1 MLSRRDFLQRSTLLA
16 LAPTVPGFL
25 AETARAAKP
34 QRDGRVLVVIQLDG
48 GNDGINTVVPFKDE
62 GYAKHRKVLRLDRNR
77 LVKVNDKV
85 GLHPSLREVGKLL
98 EAGRLA
104 IVQGVGYPNPNRSH
118 FESMAIWHTARLNAD
133 ERTGLGWLGRALDGG
148 PRTEA
153 AAMLIGS
160 GPPPVA
166 LRGRR
171 SVASAL
177 ERPEEFTLDADA
189 DPRRAISRDETAD
202 DLSAFVRHSML
213 DAYATAD
220 RLARVSKAKDDGV
233 RYPGGGLG
241 ERLKL
246 VSRLLKAGLGTRVFY
261 TRQGGYD
268 THNAQ
273 LQAHSTLL
281 FELGGALKAFLD
293 DMAASKLQDRVTVL
307 LFSEFGR
314 TVKENGSAGTDHG
327 TAGPVFLAG
336 APIKGGVVGEAPSL
350 LDLDPKHGDLRVG
363 LDFRRV
369 YAAVLEDWLGLPTK
383 EALGGPFERLPLF
396 RT

>member
-1 MLSRRDFLQRSTLLA
+1 MLSRRDFLRQSTLLA
-16 LAPTVPGFL
+16 LAPTVPAFL
-25 AETARAAKP
+25 ARTARAATP

-62 GYAKHRKVLRLDRNR
+62 GYAKHRKTLRLDKDR
-77 LVKVNDKV
+77 LVKVNDQV
-85 GLHPSLREVGKLL
+85 GLHPSLRDFGKLL

-104 IVQGVGYPNPNRSH
+104 IIQGVGYPNPNRSH
-118 FESMAIWHTARLNAD
+118 FESMAIWHSARLNPD

-148 PRTEA
+148 PRTEGA
-153 AAMLIGS
+153 ALLIGS

-177 ERPEEFTLDADA
+177 ERPEEFALDAGA
-189 DPRRAISRDETAD
+189 DPRRAISRDEPGD
-202 DLSAFVRHSML
+202 DLSAFVRRSML

-220 RLARVSKAKDDGV
+220 RLAQVSKTRDGNAA
-233 RYPGGGLG
+233 YPGSGLG

-246 VSRLLKAGLGTRVFY
+246 MARLMKAGLGTRVFY
-261 TRQGGYD
+261 TRQGSYD

-273 LQAHSTLL
+273 SQAHSSLL
-281 FELGGALKAFLD
+281 FELAGALKAFLD
-293 DMAASKLQDRVTVL
+293 DMQQSKLQDRVAVL

-336 APIKGGVVGEAPSL
+336 APIKGGVVGETPSL
-350 LDLDPKHGDLRVG
+350 IDLDPKHGDLRVG
-363 LDFRRV
+363 LDFRRI
-369 YAAVLEDWLGLPTK
+369 YATILHDWLGLPAK
-383 EALGGPFERLPLF
+383 EALAGTFERLPLF
-396 RT
+396 RS